1 MKKLILISII
11 LLACLASDAQN
22 RVVYKSYT
30 YIGTATKSTIKDVT
44 AEWAQNIKTIDSLKA
59 ALTIYKS
66 VVANPLKTE
75 LDNYIRVLPKNYK
88 KGSIFTGQSSK
99 LATSTDRPL
108 TIFISALDGDSI
120 RETQFLKFEK

>member
-1 MKKLILISII
+1 MKKVLII
-11 LLACLASDAQN
+11 LAFAALCLYSDAQN

-30 YIGTATKSTIKDVT
+30 YVGAATKSVIKDVT
-44 AEWAQNIKTIDSLKA
+44 IDWAQQVKTIDSLKA
-59 ALTIYKS
+59 AISIYKS
-66 VVANPLKTE
+66 IVNEPLKTE

-120 RETQFLKFEK
+120 RETQILKFEK